1 MSVADRFTDKRA
13 LVTGA
18 ASGMGQAVALR
29 ILEEGGTVTAADI
42 SASGL
47 AETEK
52 RAVEI
57 GAADRLV
64 VNELDVGDEAA
75 VNQVVSD
82 AVARGGLDVVV
93 NAAGILRAV
102 HTEECTTEFWETLLR
117 VNLTG
122 TFLVTRAA
130 LPALLA
136 SKGVIV
142 NFSST
147 SAFNGHPY
155 MAAYAASK
163 GGIFSFTQTLAA
175 EYAKQGVRAVAV
187 APGGIETNMVTGLQ
201 LPEDA
206 DYQNIGRLMPLM
218 GRFGGPEDV
227 AGIVATLA
235 SDEGRHVTGVCLR
248 IDAGTHC

>member
-1 MSVADRFTDKRA
+1 
-13 LVTGA
+13 
-18 ASGMGQAVALR
+18 MGQAIALR

-52 RAVEI
+52 RAVEA
-57 GAADRLV
+57 GWADRVFVAEMDVADESAVERV
-64 VNELDVGDEAA
+64 VGEAIE
-75 VNQVVSD
+75 
-82 AVARGGLDVVV
+82 RGGGLDVLV
-93 NAAGILRAV
+93 NAAGVLRAV
-102 HTEECTTEFWETLLR
+102 HTEDCTTEFWEKVLR

-122 TFLVTRAA
+122 TFMVTRTA
-130 LPALLA
+130 LRALLA

-163 GGIFSFTQTLAA
+163 GAIFSFTQTLAA
-175 EYAKQGVRAVAV
+175 EYAKAGLRAVAV
-187 APGGIETNMVTGLQ
+187 APGGIETNMVTGLE

-206 DYQNIGRLMPLM
+206 DFDNIARLLPLM
-218 GRFGGPEDV
+218 GQFGKPEDV